1 MFCLQRTFYPEY
13 ILQTFLQIPEKA
25 LYYVLHMLTK
35 KQLYNWGEKMSEY
48 TNPYTNDPEQS
59 SNDQQYQNY
68 GQQGYNQQYQNYG
81 QQGYDQQYQNYGQ
94 QNYNQQYYNPQ
105 NMQQTMPATDV
116 PGIWN
121 LLIMILFPLS
131 YVIGFITMHQL
142 MNQDVIYGILNGS
155 MDAIIYSPLYN
166 SLSIVGSLISLAML
180 AFSIVDIVLI
190 HQRGYKILGLILFT
204 ILFRPGYFIWRA
216 YVLHKPK
223 MPYILYTIAIGI
235 LLLSYMAYIFFTTFN
250 LVMSI
255 IPYM

>member
-1 MFCLQRTFYPEY
+1 
-13 ILQTFLQIPEKA
+13 
-25 LYYVLHMLTK
+25 
-35 KQLYNWGEKMSEY
+35 MSEY

-59 SNDQQYQNY
+59 NNDQQNASGYDQQYQNYGQQGYDQQYQNYGQQGYDQQYQNY
-68 GQQGYNQQYQNYG
+68 GQQGYN
-81 QQGYDQQYQNYGQ
+81 QQYQNYGQ